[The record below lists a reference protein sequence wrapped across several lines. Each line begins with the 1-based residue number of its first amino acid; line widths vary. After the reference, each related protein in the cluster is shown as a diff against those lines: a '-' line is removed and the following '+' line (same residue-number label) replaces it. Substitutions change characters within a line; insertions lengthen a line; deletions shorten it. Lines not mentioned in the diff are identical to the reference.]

1 MSSLLP
7 RLTLMSAINALKN
20 NLYFARALIVEGRDR
35 YFGVTRTAFAI
46 EQIYRKYRNRAKV
59 LSPVQAELA
68 LKDAHTESAELICT
82 LCKENG
88 AIWVKFA
95 QFLSCRPD
103 ILPLEYIQ
111 SLQRLQ
117 NDATPAA
124 FEDIHPMILED
135 WGRDWDKQFKA
146 FNAIPA
152 ATASVAQVHRAR
164 LQNGDEVAV
173 KLQLPNARQRFEQDS
188 RVFKTFAGLLAPLVK
203 EIDIKQITDQLIDM
217 TIEELDFT
225 REAANLA
232 AFSAKAHLPGIKVPR
247 LVESL
252 STARIMVTEW
262 IDGVRL
268 TDYLQAN
275 PERAKPILARLLDSY
290 IQQIT
295 QLGIYH
301 ADPHPGNFL
310 ITPNEDIAV
319 LDYGAIV
326 SLDAEQRSLYGNL
339 MLGLMGLHSG
349 RLGELFRQAG
359 FHCERQEA
367 LEEISHRFM
376 DDDQPGTN
384 VADKLSDVL
393 DKLRRDRV
401 QIPDSFIAMARVI
414 ISVGGFLKRYDV
426 PFAPS
431 LMAFQR

>member
-1 MSSLLP
+1 
-7 RLTLMSAINALKN
+7 MSALDALKN
-20 NLYFARALIVEGRDR
+20 NLHFARALIVDGRDR
-35 YFGVTRTAFAI
+35 YFGVTRTAFTI
-46 EQIYRKYRNRAKV
+46 EQIYRKYRSRAKV
-59 LSPVQAELA
+59 LSDEQAELL
-68 LKDAHTESAELICT
+68 LKDTHRESADLICQ

-117 NDATPAA
+117 NDANPAL

-135 WGRDWDKQFKA
+135 WGREWDKQFKA
-146 FNAIPA
+146 FNAIPS

-164 LQNGDEVAV
+164 LVNGDEVAV
-173 KLQLPNARQRFEQDS
+173 KFQLPTARELFEQDS

-203 EIDIKQITDQLIDM
+203 EIDIKQVTDQLIDM

-225 REAANLA
+225 REASNLSVF
-232 AFSAKAHLPGIKVPR
+232 FSKPHLPGIKVPR

-252 STARIMVTEW
+252 SSSRIMVTEW
-262 IDGVRL
+262 IEGVRL
-268 TDYLQAN
+268 TDYLHQH
-275 PERAKPILARLLDSY
+275 PEKASAILTRLLNSY

-310 ITPNEDIAV
+310 ITADEQIAV

-326 SLDAEQRSLYGNL
+326 TLNAEQRRRYSNL
-339 MLGLMGLHSG
+339 LLGLMGMHPE
-349 RLGELFRQAG
+349 RLGDLFRQAG
-359 FHCERQEA
+359 FVCERQGT
-367 LEEISHRFM
+367 LEEISNRFIQE
-376 DDDQPGTN
+376 DRREKG
-384 VADKLSDVL
+384 VSDRLAEVL

-401 QIPDSFIAMARVI
+401 QIPDSFVAMARVI

-426 PFAPS
+426 PFSPTAVP
-431 LMAFQR
+431 LAG

>member
-1 MSSLLP
+1 MLP
-7 RLTLMSAINALKN
+7 KLTLMSALEALKN
-20 NLYFARALIVEGRDR
+20 NLHFARTLVVEGRNR
-35 YFGVTRTAFAI
+35 YFGVTRTALAI

-59 LSPVQAELA
+59 LSEVQAEA
-68 LKDAHTESAELICT
+68 LLRDTHRESADLICD

-103 ILPLEYIQ
+103 ILPLEYII

-117 NDATPAA
+117 NDANPAP
-124 FEDIHPMILED
+124 FEAIHPMIVDE
-135 WGRDWDKQFKA
+135 WGMDWDKAFRA

-152 ATASVAQVHRAR
+152 ATASVAQVHRATTSDG
-164 LQNGDEVAV
+164 QEVAV
-173 KLQLPNARQRFEQDS
+173 KFQLPDARELFEQDS

-203 EIDIKQITDQLIDM
+203 EIDIKQVTDQLIDM

-225 REAANLA
+225 REAKNLA
-232 AFSAKAHLPGIKVPR
+232 VFSSKIHLPGIKIPR
-247 LVESL
+247 LIESL
-252 STARIMVTEW
+252 STGRIMVTEW
-262 IDGVRL
+262 IDGVKL
-268 TDYLQAN
+268 TDYLHQHPDKAQS
-275 PERAKPILARLLDSY
+275 ILTRLLNSY

-310 ITPNEDIAV
+310 ITPNEEIAV

-326 SLDAEQRSLYGNL
+326 MLDGEQRSRYANL
-339 MLGLMGLHSG
+339 LLGLMGMHPE

-359 FHCERQEA
+359 FVCERQET
-367 LEEISHRFM
+367 LEEISDRFIA
-376 DDDQPGTN
+376 DDRRETSVSDRL
-384 VADKLSDVL
+384 ADVL

-401 QIPDSFIAMARVI
+401 QMPDSFIAMARVI
-414 ISVGGFLKRYDV
+414 ISIGGFLKRFDV
-426 PFAPS
+426 PFTPTAIPLS
-431 LMAFQR
+431 R

>member
-1 MSSLLP
+1 MLP
-7 RLTLMSAINALKN
+7 KLTLMSALEVLKN
-20 NLYFARALIVEGRDR
+20 NLHFARALIVDGRDR
-35 YFGVTRTAFAI
+35 YFGVTRTAFSI
-46 EQIYRKYRNRAKV
+46 EQIYRKYRGRAKV
-59 LSPVQAELA
+59 LSVEQAELL
-68 LKDAHTESAELICT
+68 LKDTHRESADLICE

-117 NDATPAA
+117 NDANPAP
-124 FEDIHPMILED
+124 FEDIHPMILD
-135 WGRDWDKQFKA
+135 AWGRDWDKQFKS

-164 LQNGDEVAV
+164 LVNGDEVAV
-173 KLQLPNARQRFEQDS
+173 KFQLPDARELFEQDS

-203 EIDIKQITDQLIDM
+203 EIDIKQVTDQLIDM

-225 REAANLA
+225 REATNLA
-232 AFSAKAHLPGIKVPR
+232 DFSSKTHLPGIKVPR
-247 LVESL
+247 LIESL
-252 STARIMVTEW
+252 SSERIMVTEW
-262 IDGVRL
+262 IDGVKL
-268 TDYLQAN
+268 NDYLHQY
-275 PERAKPILARLLDSY
+275 PERAQSILTRLLNSY

-310 ITPNEDIAV
+310 ITPDEEIAV

-326 SLDAEQRSLYGNL
+326 TLDAEQRIRYSNL
-339 MLGLMGLHSG
+339 LMGLMGLHTE
-349 RLGELFRQAG
+349 RLGELFRKAG
-359 FHCERQEA
+359 FLCERQEA
-367 LEEISHRFM
+367 LEEISQRFIEE
-376 DDDQPGTN
+376 DRREKS
-384 VADKLSDVL
+384 VSDRLAEIL

-401 QIPDSFIAMARVI
+401 KIPDSFVAMARVI

-426 PFAPS
+426 PFTPTALP
-431 LMAFQR
+431 LAG

>member
-1 MSSLLP
+1 
-7 RLTLMSAINALKN
+7 MSALDALKN
-20 NLYFARALIVEGRDR
+20 NLHFARALIVDGRDR
-35 YFGVTRTAFAI
+35 YFGVTRTAFTI
-46 EQIYRKYRNRAKV
+46 EQIYRKYRSRAKV
-59 LSPVQAELA
+59 LSDEQAELL
-68 LKDAHTESAELICT
+68 LKDTHRESADLICQ

-117 NDATPAA
+117 NDANPAL

-135 WGRDWDKQFKA
+135 WGREWDKQFKA
-146 FNAIPA
+146 FNAIPS

-164 LQNGDEVAV
+164 LANGDEVAV
-173 KLQLPNARQRFEQDS
+173 KFQLPTARELFEQDS

-203 EIDIKQITDQLIDM
+203 EIDIKQVTDQLIDM

-225 REAANLA
+225 REASNLSV
-232 AFSAKAHLPGIKVPR
+232 FSSKPHLPGIKVPR

-252 STARIMVTEW
+252 SSSRIMVTEW
-262 IDGVRL
+262 IEGVRL
-268 TDYLQAN
+268 TDYLHQH
-275 PERAKPILARLLDSY
+275 PEKASAILTRLLNSY

-310 ITPNEDIAV
+310 ITADEQIAV

-326 SLDAEQRSLYGNL
+326 TLNAEQRRRYSNL
-339 MLGLMGLHSG
+339 LLGLMGMHPE
-349 RLGELFRQAG
+349 RLGDLFRQAG
-359 FHCERQEA
+359 FVCERQET
-367 LEEISHRFM
+367 LEEISNRFIQE
-376 DDDQPGTN
+376 DRREKG
-384 VADKLSDVL
+384 VSDRLAEVL

-401 QIPDSFIAMARVI
+401 QIPDSFVAMARVI

-426 PFAPS
+426 PFSPTAVP
-431 LMAFQR
+431 LAG

>member
-1 MSSLLP
+1 MPKLS
-7 RLTLMSAINALKN
+7 LMSAFDALKN
-20 NLYFARALIVEGRDR
+20 NLHFARALIVDGRDR
-35 YFGVTRTAFAI
+35 YFGVTRVAFAI
-46 EQIYRKYRNRAKV
+46 EQIYRKYRSRAKV
-59 LSPVQAELA
+59 LSNEQAEL
-68 LKDAHTESAELICT
+68 LLRDTHRESADLICE

-103 ILPLEYIQ
+103 ILPLEYIH

-117 NDATPAA
+117 NNANPAP
-124 FEDIHPMILED
+124 FEDIHPMILSA
-135 WGRDWDKQFKA
+135 WGRDWDQQFLA

-164 LQNGDEVAV
+164 LLSGEEVAV
-173 KLQLPNARQRFEQDS
+173 KFQLPDARSLFEQDS

-203 EIDIKQITDQLIDM
+203 EIDIKQVTDQLIDM
-217 TIEELDFT
+217 TIEELDFN
-225 REAANLA
+225 REASNLA
-232 AFSAKAHLPGIKVPR
+232 VFSSKTHLPGIKVPR
-247 LVESL
+247 LIESM
-252 STARIMVTEW
+252 SSERIMVTEW
-262 IDGVRL
+262 IEGVKL
-268 TDYLQAN
+268 NDYLHQH
-275 PERAKPILARLLDSY
+275 PERAQAILSRLLNSY

-310 ITPNEDIAV
+310 ITPNEEIAV

-326 SLDAEQRSLYGNL
+326 TLDENQRVRYTNL
-339 MLGLMGLHSG
+339 LLGLMGMHPE

-359 FHCERQEA
+359 FLCERPEA
-367 LEEISHRFM
+367 LEEISIRFI
-376 DDDQPGTN
+376 DEDRREKSVSDR
-384 VADKLSDVL
+384 LSEVL

-401 QIPDSFIAMARVI
+401 RIPDSFIAMARVI

-426 PFAPS
+426 PFAPTAIP
-431 LMAFQR
+431 LAG